1 MTKLLITTPNQRAY
15 KLYRRAMEAKAR
27 REHTA
32 LHEVQA
38 RLFDA
43 QASAIQMYIDE
54 NKDDMSPE
62 DIVEAEKAL
71 DNYKLSAVTQRE
83 FVHRDPD
90 SHAH

>member
-1 MTKLLITTPNQRAY
+1 MTKLLITTPNRLGCKIYLRA
-15 KLYRRAMEAKAR
+15 LEAKAR
-27 REHTA
+27 RSHA
-32 LHEVQA
+32 AMHEAQA
-38 RLFDA
+38 QMFDA
-43 QASAIQMYIDE
+43 RADVIKQYIED

-62 DIVEAEKAL
+62 DLVEAKKAL